1 MISFRP
7 ARSAV
12 NPSMA
17 GWLFLRAWVGN
28 NAGRGTLICRMSPP
42 IKDPS
47 CLGAASPLQ
56 GAGELID
63 ACHAL
68 QPAGKQGCCME

>member
-42 IKDPS
+42 SLCAIRFS
-47 CLGAASPLQ
+47 AAFNGFPYAAYAMLPKATQ
-56 GAGELID
+56 N
-63 ACHAL
+63 
-68 QPAGKQGCCME
+68 